1 MERMN
6 REVFHPMGFD
16 LHSGVGEGGPDP
28 FSDKHAYDSIRL
40 LKKPR

>member
-6 REVFHPMGFD
+6 QEVFHPMGFD
-16 LHSGVGEGGPDP
+16 LHSGVGEGDAV
-28 FSDKHAYDSIRL
+28 HAYDSIRL

>member
-16 LHSGVGEGGPDP
+16 IYSGAGDGGDA
-28 FSDKHAYDSIRL
+28 KYAYDSIRL